1 MDDILGEILVSFLLG
16 RGVGSDGMSQYGLM
30 GQVGTGGDT
39 LLADTQLA
47 CRLAFAFYGELYVLW
62 AVGFEGGMSKRE
74 VLGGRFCGQLRM

>member
-47 CRLAFAFYGELYVLW
+47 CQLAFAFLRGAICFMGRRVWRWYVQT
-62 AVGFEGGMSKRE
+62 GGVR
-74 VLGGRFCGQLRM
+74 R